1 MSITEAT
8 IRHVATLARLEI
20 QPEELQTYTGQ
31 LARIL
36 GLMEQLRA
44 IPTDGIEPMSHAV
57 EMTIPERPDQAVNGD
72 RRDALL
78 ANAPDSEAGCFRVPK
93 IIE

>member
-1 MSITEAT
+1 MSITEET

-20 QPEELQTYTGQ
+20 TPGELQTYAGQ
-31 LARIL
+31 LSRIL

-44 IPTDGIEPMSHAV
+44 IPTEGIAPMSHAV
-57 EMTIPERPDQAVNGD
+57 EMTIPEREDRVVCQD

-78 ANAPDSEAGCFRVPK
+78 ANAPDSAEGCFRVPK

>member
-1 MSITEAT
+1 MSITEDT

-20 QPEELQTYTGQ
+20 SSAELPAYTGQ
-31 LARIL
+31 IARIL

-44 IPTDGIEPMSHAV
+44 IPTDGVEPMSHAV
-57 EMTIPERPDQAVNGD
+57 EMTIPERLDQVVNTD
-72 RRDALL
+72 QRALLL
-78 ANAPDSEAGCFRVPK
+78 ANAPDVEAGCFRVPK